1 MRPRGLRVEMAAKKT
16 QEPNIPRLFTQ
27 LNNEGEDG
35 DYEKALETVDKI
47 LSVVPD
53 DLDALYCKVVCLMQL
68 SKFEDAI
75 KMIDEITKKGE
86 AQFLFEKAYC
96 LYRTDKC
103 VESLQYLDK
112 MAPGDQR
119 FWDLKAQVLYRLER
133 FSEATSVYEGALK
146 QATDGFGNEREA
158 NYTAALASSGHANLL
173 SQQEFLHADTMEQCF
188 NRACCYLAA
197 GMPDDALKMIDLAEE
212 RCKHGDAED
221 EELEDELA
229 VIRVQRGYALQLKGS
244 MEQAMA
250 LYNLVLKQKP
260 NDLSLGVI
268 ASNNIIALN
277 KEKGVF
283 DSKKRL
289 KVLATEGSYKKLN
302 SVQKSTVL
310 LNRCLFAL
318 QTNQLDQC
326 HQLVKE
332 LKTKYPNSAQAILSE
347 VALLNRERKAGA
359 AVQLLEEH
367 LRGCPNTSL
376 LIYTTLA
383 QLYLVQNNVS
393 MACQVLLQCPERS
406 TRLGVVSVL
415 VSLAMSLGR
424 VETASKVFDEAV
436 LWWTRPPETKDT
448 LRVSRLL
455 MLESA
460 KFKLQH
466 GSPEDA
472 VPLLEKLLLFSASDM
487 TVLALLISAYSRFS
501 PLKAE
506 ETSKLLP
513 KYGGALVDIAT
524 LEKMPGIKLQR
535 KVVQKVDVK
544 LLDIE
549 RKKKETKKKKRKAR
563 LPKQFDPSVPAD
575 PERWL
580 PLKERS
586 YYRRGRKKGFTSVGR
601 GTQGTSAATAAI
613 TAQLDASKPKV
624 NIPSEAQSAGRGK
637 GESSK
642 PDESPQAPKKKAP
655 QQQKKKKKTKG
666 W

>member
-1 MRPRGLRVEMAAKKT
+1 MAAKKT

-27 LNNEGEDG
+27 LNNEGEEG
-35 DYEKALETVDKI
+35 DYENALETVDKI
-47 LSVVPD
+47 LSVIPD

-68 SKFEDAI
+68 SRFEDAI
-75 KMIDEITKKGE
+75 KMIDEIAKKEGETK
-86 AQFLFEKAYC
+86 FLFEKAYC

-103 VESLQYLDK
+103 VESLQYVDK

-133 FSEATSVYEGALK
+133 FSEATSVYEACLK
-146 QATDGFGNEREA
+146 QAADGCGNEREA
-158 NYTAALASSGHANLL
+158 NYMAALASSGHANLL
-173 SQQEFLHADTMEQCF
+173 AQQESLHADTVEQCF

-197 GMPDDALKMIDLAEE
+197 GMPNDALKMIDLAEE
-212 RCKHGDAED
+212 RCKQGEAED

-229 VIRVQRGYALQLKGS
+229 VIRVQKGYALQLKGS
-244 MEQAMA
+244 TEQAMA

-277 KEKGVF
+277 KEKDVF

-302 SVQKSTVL
+302 NVQKSTVL

-332 LKTKYPNSAQAILSE
+332 LKARYPNSVQAILSE
-347 VALLNRERKAGA
+347 VALLNRERKLSS

-367 LRGCPNTSL
+367 VRGCPNAPL

-383 QLYLVQNNVS
+383 QLYLAQNNVS
-393 MACQVLLQCPERS
+393 TVCQVLLQFPERS
-406 TRLGVVSVL
+406 NHLGVVSVL
-415 VSLAMSLGR
+415 VSMLMSLGQ
-424 VETASKVFDEAV
+424 VETASRVFDEAV
-436 LWWTRPPETKDT
+436 VWWSRPPETNT
-448 LRVSRLL
+448 TVRVSRLL

-472 VPLLEKLLLFSASDM
+472 VPLLEKLLVLNPSDM

-535 KVVQKVDVK
+535 KVVQKADVK

-549 RKKKETKKKKRKAR
+549 RKKKETRKKKRKAR
-563 LPKQFDPSVPAD
+563 LPKQFDPSVPVD

-624 NIPSEAQSAGRGK
+624 TETQSAVKGK
-637 GESSK
+637 GESSR
-642 PDESPQAPKKKAP
+642 PEESPQATKKKAP